1 MAGTP
6 VRPDGGRARGG
17 DSADEPVCDGGAIA
31 VVAGPDEHD
40 LGEELAALGVEIRRI
55 EGLVTADAL
64 ADAGIAEAAYF
75 VLTDVEEATGIPIA
89 KELNPDALAVTYAE
103 RSLPEFVAG
112 VADLAIDPGLLD
124 AATVA
129 AELVDGAADRAA

>member
-1 MAGTP
+1 MTGTP
-6 VRPDGGRARGG
+6 ARPDGGRAEG
-17 DSADEPVCDGGAIA
+17 DVA
-31 VVAGPDEHD
+31 VVAGPDEHG

-64 ADAGIAEAAYF
+64 SDAGVADAAYF

-89 KELNPDALAVTYAE
+89 KELNQGALAVTYAE

-112 VADLAIDPGLLD
+112 VADLAIDPALMD
-124 AATVA
+124 APTVA
-129 AELVDGAADRAA
+129 EELVDGADDRAA